1 MNRDRINIS
10 PVDTIPILKLLL
22 ALTVLAV
29 AVAGCK
35 HDKPSIT
42 TQSPFARP
50 VEVKAVVVAPRQ
62 LEHKITSTGTLLANE
77 EVEIR
82 PETSGRIT
90 AIHFEEGTFVPE
102 GSLLV
107 KIDDSELRA
116 QLKRLQ
122 LEEKLAKD
130 DVYRKEKLLQIK
142 AATEEEFQIA
152 QNQLGVILAQIELVE
167 TQLFKTSIY
176 APFSGY
182 IGLRYVSTGGY
193 ASPSLVVTHIQQ
205 TDPVKV
211 EFTVPEKYIPFI
223 RKGSEIKFTV
233 AGIDSIF
240 TGYIYAT
247 DPKIDVMTRSFTVR
261 ARCSNPGNML
271 VPGAFV
277 KVEVI
282 LQTVPDALVLPS
294 EAIIP
299 DIRGEKVFVCRQGK
313 VRQTYVKTGIRT
325 DIEVQISEGLHVN
338 DTVITSGLLQLRED
352 MAVQPMIQQKL

>member
-1 MNRDRINIS
+1 M
-10 PVDTIPILKLLL
+10 LKLFL

-29 AVAGCK
+29 ALIACK
-35 HDKPSIT
+35 HDRPSINA
-42 TQSPFARP
+42 QSPFARS
-50 VEVKAVVVAPRQ
+50 VEVKAVVVSPRQ
-62 LEHKITSTGTLLANE
+62 LEHRITSTGTLLANE

-82 PETSGRIT
+82 PETSGRIM
-90 AIHFEEGTFVPE
+90 AIHFEEGTYVPK

-107 KIDDSELRA
+107 RIDDSELQA
-116 QLKRLQ
+116 QLKRLH

-152 QNQLGVILAQIELVE
+152 QNQLGVIQAQIELVE

-176 APFSGY
+176 APFSGF

-193 ASPSLVVTHIQQ
+193 ASPSLVVTHMQQ
-205 TDPVKV
+205 TDPIKV
-211 EFTVPEKYIPFI
+211 EFAIPEKYIPFI

-233 AGIDSIF
+233 AGIDSLF
-240 TGYIYAT
+240 SGSIYAT

-261 ARCSNPGNML
+261 AKCPNPGNRL

-282 LQTVPDALVLPS
+282 LQTVSDALVVPS

-299 DIRGEKVFVCRQGK
+299 DIRGEKVFVCLQGK

-325 DIEVQISEGLHVN
+325 DTEVQISEGLQVG
-338 DTVITSGLLQLRED
+338 DTIITSGLLQLRED
-352 MAVQPMIQQKL
+352 MAVKPMVR